1 LLASK
6 PLERVDGEGVM
17 TVRRWLSSTSRSFG
31 ILFLA
36 FWRNDLSSLP
46 EVDLPLWVVLLLV
59 CLVGVYRQ
67 IAEILGG
74 ARRNYYMDFA
84 SLSNTIFYS
93 VLLVFL
99 ALPLLSATFG
109 RSGAK
114 DLRNALYL
122 GVPFLF
128 FTFSIV
134 PLVNTVFNYNFSHL
148 PTTIRKPWIPGFL
161 YVATGAFAGFVY
173 IIYKGTRIFSSL
185 SGKPIGSA
193 ALRVTA
199 MLLVFFL
206 YTYVLSIALTWG
218 TDFCI
223 YHPDRHPGHTSL
235 HPRGQF
241 YSLFYTVPLL
251 PAFPILGRRLRP
263 SSRSDDVTLGA
274 CFVLTLAFTL
284 VFLNNALAIVPGL
297 VF

>member
-1 LLASK
+1 L
-6 PLERVDGEGVM
+6 R
-17 TVRRWLSSTSRSFG
+17 LSSILRSLG
-31 ILFLA
+31 VLFRA
-36 FWRNDLSSLP
+36 FWRNDLASLP

-74 ARRNYYMDFA
+74 AQRNYYLDFA

-109 RSGAK
+109 RHGAQ
-114 DLRNALYL
+114 DLRRALYL

-134 PLVNTVFNYNFSHL
+134 PLVNAVFNYNFLHL
-148 PTTIRKPWIPGFL
+148 PTTIRRPWIPGFL
-161 YVATGAFAGFVY
+161 YVATGAAAGFVY
-173 IIYKGTRIFSSL
+173 IIYKGTRVFSAL

-193 ALRVTA
+193 ALRVTS

-206 YTYVLSIALTWG
+206 YTYVLSVGLTWG
-218 TDFCI
+218 TDWRV
-223 YHPDRHPGHTSL
+223 YRPELHPGHTSL

-251 PAFPILGRRLRP
+251 LAFPVLGRRLRP
-263 SSRSDDVTLGA
+263 RSRSDDATLGV
-274 CFVLTLAFTL
+274 CFALTLAFTL
-284 VFLNNALAIVPGL
+284 VFLNNAFAILPGL